1 MKCRSIIG
9 RPSVVAGLGVLAI
22 CLANVLQTPA
32 ADEANK
38 PASKPAAAPS
48 HQVIA
53 CYFHRTVR
61 CPTCLRIGAYIEE
74 AVKTEFKAELKA
86 GSVKL
91 VMMDFQDEKNEK
103 YTQAY
108 RITGPTLVLMDVH
121 NGKVTSW
128 KPAPK
133 VWSYVGDKEEFFRY
147 VQEGIRGYLE
157 VKRTAAR

>member
-1 MKCRSIIG
+1 MKCRSIMG
-9 RPSVVAGLGVLAI
+9 RPSVVAGFGVLAI
-22 CLANVLQTPA
+22 CLASVLQTPA

-38 PASKPAAAPS
+38 PASKPTVAPS

-61 CPTCLRIGAYIEE
+61 CPTCRRISAYIEE
-74 AVKTEFKAELKA
+74 AVKTEFKVELKA

-108 RITGPTLVLMDVH
+108 QITGPTLVLMDVQK
-121 NGKVTSW
+121 GKVTSW

-133 VWSYVGDKEEFFRY
+133 VWSFVGDKDEFFRY
-147 VQEGIRGYLE
+147 VQDEVRGYLE